1 MENSWIIQSIYEFQY
16 FNCPSCL
23 YKNHSKQEFV
33 NHACDFHPEYIKY
46 LLNISDDSIKDIEF
60 PWNIHKKEIET
71 KENVFVN
78 LQSEELGELVRI
90 DNSTPKESIDNSFI
104 DYISGNNS
112 VLEPVDQGRI

>member
-78 LQSEELGELVRI
+78 LQSEEFEVNI
-90 DNSTPKESIDNSFI
+90 DNSTPKESII

-112 VLEPVDQGRI
+112 VLDTVDQGRI